1 MLDWSRVNHGLTGL
15 GLTMPDWSHWSSLP
29 DWSHWSSLPDWS
41 GMSLYL
47 SGPVCLC
54 TCLALFDTCLIDTG
68 LIDTG

>member
-15 GLTMPDWSHWSSLP
+15 GLTMP